1 MKMLQVLI
9 SLKRVYNSS
18 HIMKKIPVSVIIPV
32 YNRTSLLIESVSSV
46 VNQSFKDFELIIA
59 DDCSEEDIKT
69 AVSAVPG
76 IDKINLKWISL
87 EKHSGMAGK
96 MRNLGVDASFS
107 EYIAFLD
114 SDDVWEKDKLKK
126 QYSFMQE
133 LKNKNIRISHTRE
146 KWLRGEKTVSQKSQK
161 HKREGDI
168 FEDAQWKCIIGPSTV
183 MMEKSLFY
191 EAGGFR
197 EDLEVAEDYELWLKS
212 TDHEKVGYI
221 DEMLTVK
228 RAGEWDQLSEKYGQI
243 EIFRINALHSLLKQG
258 YFKGEK
264 KISASEVFSRKCRI
278 YAEGC
283 RKRGKADEACH
294 YEILSDRYQNY

>member
-1 MKMLQVLI
+1 MMILQVLI
-9 SLKRVYNSS
+9 SLKSVYNSC
-18 HIMKKIPVSVIIPV
+18 HIMKKSLVSVIIPV
-32 YNRTSLLIESVSSV
+32 YNRTSLLLESVTSV

-59 DDCSEEDIKT
+59 DDCSEENIKA
-69 AVSAVPG
+69 AVSKIPG
-76 IDKINLKWISL
+76 ISGITLKWVCP

-96 MRNLGVDASFS
+96 VRNLGVDASLS

-114 SDDVWEKDKLKK
+114 SDDVWEKDKLKN
-126 QYSFMQE
+126 QYSFMQKPE
-133 LKNKNIRISHTRE
+133 NKNIRISHTRE

-168 FEDAQWKCIIGPSTV
+168 FEDALWKCIIGPSTV

-197 EDLEVAEDYELWLKS
+197 EDLEVAEDYELWLKI
-212 TDHEKVGYI
+212 TDHEKIGYI

-228 RAGEWDQLSEKYGQI
+228 RAGDWDQLSEKYGQI
-243 EIFRINALHSLLKQG
+243 EIFRIDALHSLLKQG

-264 KISASEVFSRKCRI
+264 KISAATVFSKKCRI

-283 RKRGKADEACH
+283 RKRGKTDEARH
-294 YEILSDRYQNY
+294 YEILSERYQNN